1 MVKIIIVISRI
12 NIKVMKSRMNQLVIQ
27 VLLMV
32 IITVIVAYTCVSLAE
47 LVGEFSEAAF
57 NVLSRMNSHY

>member
-1 MVKIIIVISRI
+1 
-12 NIKVMKSRMNQLVIQ
+12 MKSRMNQLVIQ

-32 IITVIVAYTCVSLAE
+32 IITVIVAYTCISLAE

-57 NVLSRMNSHY
+57 DVLTRMNSHSLVL